1 MSLIDPEE
9 KLNQREIPDTGMTV
23 HGGKTT
29 RRKKNKFEKL
39 SAIKKHRSKLCGTFF
54 PPFCTGKDYG
64 KVFS

>member
-39 SAIKKHRSKLCGTFF
+39 SAIKKTSIETLRNFF
-54 PPFCTGKDYG
+54 SPFLYWKRLRE
-64 KVFS
+64 SL